1 LSSDRSE
8 GALLGLACGDALGR
22 PVEFS
27 SPGSIQT
34 EYGTLTE
41 MVGYGTWN
49 KPPGTVTD
57 DTDQMLCIARSLA
70 ENGTFDAQDVA
81 ERFVGWYESEPFD
94 IGNMTVDALGRLRGN
109 EESWKEVGEAVYE
122 DLRTQPSAG
131 AGNGSVMRCAP
142 VAVAYRDDLDSLF
155 HASVASSWIT
165 HADPRCTYG
174 CALLNRVIAGLL
186 DGEED
191 HVVDSAVDFC
201 REKADDEPG
210 TDELF
215 DAVQDVREIDTSALS
230 NSGYVVDTVQSS
242 LSYALTAD
250 TFEKAVIEA
259 VNAGGD
265 TDTVGAVTGAV
276 AGARFGASEVP
287 ERWTNEIDETKD
299 IQEIAQGL
307 SEGSFDGFDAEL
319 SYSGR

>member
-27 SPGSIQT
+27 SPGSIQRG
-34 EYGTLTE
+34 YGTLTE

-81 ERFVGWYESEPFD
+81 ERFVGWYESGPFD
-94 IGNMTVDALGRLRGN
+94 VGNMTVDALQRLRGN
-109 EESWKEVGEAVYE
+109 EESWREVGKAVYE
-122 DLRTQPSAG
+122 DLRTQPNAG

-142 VAVAYRDDLDSLF
+142 VAVAYSDDLDSLF

-165 HADPRCTYG
+165 HADPRCIYG

-191 HVVDSAVDFC
+191 NIVDEAAEFC
-201 REKADDEPG
+201 RERTDDEPG

-215 DAVQDVREIDTSALS
+215 EAVQDVREIDTSALS
-230 NSGYVVDTVQSS
+230 NSGYVVDTLQSS
-242 LSYALTAD
+242 LYYALTAE
-250 TFEKAVIEA
+250 TFEKAV
-259 VNAGGD
+259 
-265 TDTVGAVTGAV
+265 
-276 AGARFGASEVP
+276 RS
-287 ERWTNEIDETKD
+287 
-299 IQEIAQGL
+299 
-307 SEGSFDGFDAEL
+307 S
-319 SYSGR
+319 

>member
-1 LSSDRSE
+1 
-8 GALLGLACGDALGR
+8 LACGDALGR

-27 SPGSIQT
+27 SSGGIQR

-57 DTDQMLCIARSLA
+57 DTDQMLCIARSLK
-70 ENGTFDAQDVA
+70 ENGTFDAQDVS
-81 ERFVGWYESEPFD
+81 ERFVGWYESGPFD
-94 IGNMTVDALGRLRGN
+94 IGNMTRDALQRLSGN
-109 EESWKEVGEAVYE
+109 EDSWKEIGKAVYE
-122 DLRTQPSAG
+122 DLRTQPNSG

-142 VAVAYRDDLDSLF
+142 IAVAYSDDLDSLF

-186 DGEED
+186 REENG
-191 HVVDSAVDFC
+191 HAVDSAVEFC
-201 REKADDEPG
+201 RERIDDEPG

-215 DAVQDVREIDTSALS
+215 KPVQDVRELDASELS

-242 LSYALTAD
+242 LYYALTAD
-250 TFEKAVIEA
+250 DFEDAVVDA
-259 VNAGGD
+259 VNSGGD

-276 AGARFGASEVP
+276 AGARFGASEVS
-287 ERWTNEIDETKD
+287 ERWTEEIDETE
-299 IQEIAQGL
+299 EISKLARNL
-307 SEGSFDGFDAEL
+307 SEGSYGKFHADL
-319 SYSGR
+319 SY